1 MAEIPHHTPRC
12 ALSHSRNSLDSKE
25 LILLPDHLFVVAL
38 YDFPASSDR
47 DLELVKGEKLQ
58 VLSK

>member
-1 MAEIPHHTPRC
+1 MPHHTPGF
-12 ALSHSRNSLDSKE
+12 ASSHSGNRLDSKE
-25 LILLPDHLFVVAL
+25 LILLSDHLFVVAL

>member
-1 MAEIPHHTPRC
+1 MPHHTPR
-12 ALSHSRNSLDSKE
+12 LDPKE
-25 LILLPDHLFVVAL
+25 LILLSGHLFVVAL